1 MQFLVNGRV
10 YLQIIVFLDHDV
22 VRENLDIS
30 LEKIKSKDLYL
41 MLIVKSLI
49 YQYSKNILLL
59 YSEKMI

>member
-22 VRENLDIS
+22 VRENLDVS

-41 MLIVKSLI
+41 ILIVKSLI

>member
-41 MLIVKSLI
+41 ILIVKSLI
-49 YQYSKNILLL
+49 YQYSNNILLL

>member
-41 MLIVKSLI
+41 ILIVKSLI